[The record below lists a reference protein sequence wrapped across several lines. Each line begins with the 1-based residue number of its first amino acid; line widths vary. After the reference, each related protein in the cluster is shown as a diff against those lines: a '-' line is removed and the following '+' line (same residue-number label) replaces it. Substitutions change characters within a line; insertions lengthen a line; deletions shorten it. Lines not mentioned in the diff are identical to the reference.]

1 MKNKLLLIVTIVF
14 FGTTESIWS
23 QYGFGTNNPNPSA
36 AMEIV
41 SPDKGVLIPRI
52 GLTSSSTFG
61 LFIPDSGTASTTH
74 HGMLVFNTNT
84 ASITHTGSPT
94 GLYGTGIYFWNQPGP
109 SLGSWEKV
117 GENRQIL
124 NGEFAQSSTVTSSL
138 VTLTLSGSPNPV
150 VLDVSALEEIRIGI
164 GTPTKHMTFTP
175 SATIG
180 TLYYDTASSTVW
192 GYTKELNWERVTG
205 VSLYSTD
212 GTLASSR
219 TVTFD
224 NKNLDFVTGTGN
236 FTVGTTTNTLTT
248 TPTFQVNGNDNRVY
262 IGTTSFTGTA
272 SYTNSLTDNHPTGT
286 DTPTANLDLVVEGD
300 VKVGRFIVDENDNTG
315 KVGQVLTR
323 SNTGIGWAAPSNRIE
338 VETLTTA
345 QATPTISAGLLLLVP
360 SLNVNK
366 MTVTL
371 PEIDVPGGYP
381 IGHVLK
387 IRRNVD
393 YSSSTNT
400 KTIYLEGTGGAK
412 IGGVSKRGLNMG
424 YQSITLVAAT
434 KTLWAVID

>member
-36 AMEIV
+36 AMEID

-61 LFIPDSGTASTTH
+61 LFIPDGGTASTTH

-84 ASITHTGSPT
+84 ASKTQTGSPT

-117 GENRQIL
+117 GENGQTL

-138 VTLTLSGSPNPV
+138 VTLTLSGGPNPV
-150 VLDVSALEEIRIGI
+150 VLDVSALEEIRIGT
-164 GTPTKHMTFTP
+164 GTPTKQMTFTP

-192 GYTKELNWERVTG
+192 GYTEGLNWERVTG
-205 VSLYSTD
+205 VSLYSAD

-224 NKNLDFVTGTGN
+224 NKNLDFVTGNGN
-236 FTVGTTTNTLTT
+236 FTVRTTTNTLTT

-272 SYTNSLTDNHPTGT
+272 SYTNSLSDNHPVGSST
-286 DTPTANLDLVVEGD
+286 DTPTADLDLVVKGD
-300 VKVGRFIVDENDNTG
+300 VKVDRFIVDENDNTG

-323 SNTGIGWAAPSNRIE
+323 SDSGVRWGASNRIE
-338 VETLTTA
+338 VETLTESQTTA
-345 QATPTISAGLLLLVP
+345 SVNTGLLLLEP
-360 SLNVNK
+360 NENS

-371 PEIDVPGGYP
+371 PEIGIPMGYP
-381 IGHVLK
+381 VGHVLK

-400 KTIYLEGTGGAK
+400 KTIYLTGSGQATIGGAT
-412 IGGVSKRGLNMG
+412 KRGLNMG

-434 KTLWAVID
+434 KKLWAVIH